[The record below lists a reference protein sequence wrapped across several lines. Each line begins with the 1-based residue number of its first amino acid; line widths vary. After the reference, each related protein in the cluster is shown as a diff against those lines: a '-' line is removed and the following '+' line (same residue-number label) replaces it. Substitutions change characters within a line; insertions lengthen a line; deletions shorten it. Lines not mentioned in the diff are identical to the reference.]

1 MAKTKK
7 PKKKMSDTALM
18 VILLGEMLLLGAG
31 VVGVL
36 YWLGFI
42 KF

>member
-1 MAKTKK
+1 VAKTQK
-7 PKKKMSDTALM
+7 PKKKTSETMLM
-18 VILLGEMLLLGAG
+18 VYLVGEMLLLGAG

>member
-1 MAKTKK
+1 MVKTQK
-7 PKKKMSDTALM
+7 PKKRMSDTALM
-18 VILLGEMLLLGAG
+18 MVLIGEMLLLLAA

>member
-1 MAKTKK
+1 
-7 PKKKMSDTALM
+7 MSDTALM
-18 VILLGEMLLLGAG
+18 VVLIGEMLLLGAG

>member
-1 MAKTKK
+1 MAKAKK
-7 PKKKMSDTALM
+7 PKKKMSDTMLM
-18 VILLGEMLLLGAG
+18 VVLLGEMLLLGAA

-36 YWLGFI
+36 YWLGFL